1 MVFSLDSVITAIG
14 LVDHIAIMVAA
25 ILVSMLVM
33 LVLARPIG
41 QFVEANP
48 TFKMLALAFLIL
60 IGSTLVAEGLDFHV
74 PRGYI
79 YFSMAF
85 SVVVELLNMV
95 ARSAK
100 KKKAVQLNRVIRPA
114 LGSVDP

>member
-1 MVFSLDSVITAIG
+1 
-14 LVDHIAIMVAA
+14 
-25 ILVSMLVM
+25 
-33 LVLARPIG
+33 
-41 QFVEANP
+41 
-48 TFKMLALAFLIL
+48 MLALAFLIL

-95 ARSAK
+95 ARRAK
-100 KKKAVQLNRVIRPA
+100 KKKAVQLNRVIRLAP
-114 LGSVDP
+114 GSMDSNSR